1 MATLKA
7 VLFDLDDTLVPEME
21 PEREALLIACGL
33 ATERYGTDAQKM
45 SVTVGEAASKLWAQ
59 WSTPGMYSS
68 IAYAGWEGLWGPPDV
83 PETGLGN
90 DLETI
95 TNYKRDAW
103 NEVLSIHGILDVEL
117 RDEII
122 ERHRVE
128 RVARIVPYEGAEEV
142 LEQVKG
148 EYLLA
153 IVTNGAPAM
162 QRFKLGRAG
171 LSDYFSVVVASGD
184 VGVGKPNPLPFTT
197 ALDALGITPAEAVM
211 IGNSW
216 SSDIQGSAGVGIPSI
231 WFNADHLE
239 RPSKGESPTA
249 EVDSLQEIPQAINEI
264 ANR

>member
-1 MATLKA
+1 MAALKG

-21 PEREALLIACGL
+21 CEREALLIACEL

-45 SVTVGEAASKLWAQ
+45 SVTVGEAASKLWAL

-90 DLETI
+90 DQETI
-95 TNYKRDAW
+95 NKYKRDAW
-103 NEVLSIHGILDVEL
+103 DVVLSVHGIQDVDL

-128 RVARIVPYEGAEEV
+128 RVARIVPYEGAEDV
-142 LEQVKG
+142 LGQVKR
-148 EYLLA
+148 EYPLA

-162 QRFKLGRAG
+162 QRFKLVRAG
-171 LSDYFSVVVASGD
+171 LSGYFSVVVASGD

-197 ALDALGITPAEAVM
+197 ALDALGITPTEAVM

-216 SSDIQGSAGVGIPSI
+216 SSDIQGAAGLGMPSI
-231 WFNADHLE
+231 WFNADRLE

-249 EVDSLQEIPQAINEI
+249 EAESLQEIPRVIRDI
-264 ANR
+264 ASR